1 MRHPK
6 LLQRIAQL
14 IALPSVSSVLP
25 RLDQSN
31 LAVIERLAEWA
42 ESLGF
47 RCEILAVPEATGHY
61 NLIATLGSGPGGL
74 VLAGHTDTV
83 PCNPELWHS
92 DPWQLHERDGRLY
105 GLGTSDMKAFL
116 ALALEAVQQMQL
128 GTLSA
133 PLTLLATADEESSM
147 RGARAL
153 VDAGKPR
160 ASHAVI
166 GEPTGLRP
174 VYSHKGMFMEA
185 LRIDGRAGH
194 SSDPSLGANAL
205 EGMHRVLGEML
216 RWRDELQQRYQDPQF
231 KIPVTTLNPG
241 SIHGG
246 DNPNRICGSCELQ
259 YDLRILPGMDYD
271 ELHAELRQR
280 LTASLANSPL
290 RLNFRPLMEPVPALR
305 TNPESA
311 IVQAAERLSGHHAE
325 SVAFGT
331 EAPFLNAL
339 GMDTIVLG
347 PGDIDQ
353 AHQPDEFLSLDRL
366 TPTVALLKGLIKRF
380 CVQPAPEKS
389 PKIERNQCPR

>member
-1 MRHPK
+1 MTQPK
-6 LLQRIAQL
+6 LLQRISEL
-14 IALPSVSSVLP
+14 IMLPSVSSVSP
-25 RLDQSN
+25 ALDQSN
-31 LAVIERLAEWA
+31 LAVINRLAEWA

-47 RCEILAVPEATGHY
+47 QCDILPVPDADGHY

-83 PCNPELWHS
+83 PCNPELWSS
-92 DPWQLHERDGRLY
+92 DPWQMSERDGRLY
-105 GLGTSDMKAFL
+105 GLGSSDMKAFL
-116 ALALEAVQQMQL
+116 ALALEAVQQL
-128 GTLSA
+128 DIGTLSA

-147 RGARAL
+147 SGARAL
-153 VDAGKPR
+153 VKAGRPR
-160 ASHAVI
+160 ASYAVI

-216 RWRDELQQRYQDPQF
+216 QWRDELQQRYRDPQF
-231 KIPVTTLNPG
+231 RLPVATLNPG

-259 YDLRILPGMDYD
+259 YDLRVLPGMDY
-271 ELHAELRQR
+271 AELRLEMQQR
-280 LTASLANSPL
+280 LTASLADTGLSL
-290 RLNFRPLMEPVPALR
+290 HFTPLMDPIPALR
-305 TNPESA
+305 TDPNSA
-311 IVQAAERLSGHHAE
+311 IVKAAEKLTGHRAE
-325 SVAFGT
+325 TVAFGT

-347 PGDIDQ
+347 PGDIAQ

-366 TPTVALLKGLIKRF
+366 NPTVTLLKQFIEQF
-380 CVQPAPEKS
+380 CLQADSGPQSTSGNEPS
-389 PKIERNQCPR
+389 

>member
-1 MRHPK
+1 MSHPK
-6 LLQRIAQL
+6 MLQRIAEL
-14 IALPSVSSVLP
+14 VALPSVSSVQAT
-25 RLDQSN
+25 LDQSN

-47 RCEILAVPEATGHY
+47 RCEVLPVPGADGHY
-61 NLIATLGSGPGGL
+61 NLIASMGSGPGGL

-83 PCNPELWHS
+83 PCNPELWS
-92 DPWQLHERDGRLY
+92 GDPWQMNERDGRIY

-128 GTLSA
+128 GRLSA

-147 RGARAL
+147 SGARAL
-153 VDAGKPR
+153 VAAGKPR
-160 ASHAVI
+160 ARYAVI

-185 LRIDGRAGH
+185 LRIEGRAGH

-216 RWRDELQQRYQDPQF
+216 RWRDELQQRYRDPQF
-231 KIPVTTLNPG
+231 KLPVATLNPG

-259 YDLRILPGMDYD
+259 YDLRILPGMDYA
-271 ELHAELRQR
+271 ELHAELQQR
-280 LTASLANSPL
+280 LTASLANSQL
-290 RLNFRPLMEPVPALR
+290 SLHFRPLMDPIPAMR
-305 TNPESA
+305 TDPESA
-311 IVQAAERLSGHHAE
+311 IVRAAEKLTGHRAE

-347 PGDIDQ
+347 PGDIAQ

-366 TPTVALLKGLIKRF
+366 TPTVTLLKGLIERF
-380 CVQPAPEKS
+380 CLQPAAEKAAV
-389 PKIERNQCPR
+389 K

>member
-1 MRHPK
+1 MSHPK
-6 LLQRIAQL
+6 LLQGIAEL
-14 IALPSVSSVLP
+14 VALPSVSSVQP
-25 RLDQSN
+25 QLDQSN
-31 LAVIERLAEWA
+31 RPVIERLAEWA

-47 RCEILAVPEATGHY
+47 RCEILPVPEADGHY

-83 PCNPELWHS
+83 PCNPELWSS
-92 DPWQLHERDGRLY
+92 DPWQMNERDGRLY

-128 GTLSA
+128 SRLTA

-147 RGARAL
+147 SGARAL
-153 VDAGKPR
+153 VAAGKPR
-160 ASHAVI
+160 ASYAVI

-174 VYSHKGMFMEA
+174 VHSHKGMFMEA
-185 LRIDGRAGH
+185 LRIDGQAGH

-216 RWRDELQQRYQDPQF
+216 RWRDEIQQRYHDPQF
-231 KIPVTTLNPG
+231 KLPVATLNPG

-259 YDLRILPGMDYD
+259 YDLRILPGMDYA
-271 ELHAELRQR
+271 ELHAELQQR
-280 LTASLANSPL
+280 LAASLASSPL
-290 RLNFRPLMEPVPALR
+290 SLHFHPLMDPIPAMR
-305 TNPESA
+305 TDPASA
-311 IVQAAERLSGHHAE
+311 IVQAAERLSGHRAE

-347 PGDIDQ
+347 PGDIAQ

-366 TPTVALLKGLIKRF
+366 NPTVTLLKGLIERF
-380 CVQPAPEKS
+380 CLQATPEATSGK
-389 PKIERNQCPR
+389 